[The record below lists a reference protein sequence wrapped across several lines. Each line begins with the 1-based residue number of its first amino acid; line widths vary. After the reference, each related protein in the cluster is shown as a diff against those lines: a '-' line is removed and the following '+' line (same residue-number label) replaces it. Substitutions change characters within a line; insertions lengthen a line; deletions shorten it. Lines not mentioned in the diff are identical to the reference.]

1 MSISE
6 LVTFLNG
13 VSYILDSVQDSP
25 ELKKLIESR
34 YYSTS
39 NNLVFADILLVI
51 EEVSKGLAQANKIE
65 LDQKLLLEE

>member
-25 ELKKLIESR
+25 ELKRLIESR
-34 YYSTS
+34 YYLTS

-51 EEVSKGLAQANKIE
+51 EEVSKGLAQANKFE

>member
-13 VSYILDSVQDSP
+13 VSNILDAVQDSP
-25 ELKKLIESR
+25 ELKRLVKSR

-39 NNLVFADILLVI
+39 NNLVLADIQLVI
-51 EEVSKGLAQANKIE
+51 EEVSNGLAQANKFE
-65 LDQKLLLEE
+65 LDQKLLEE

>member
-25 ELKKLIESR
+25 ELKRLIESR

-51 EEVSKGLAQANKIE
+51 EEVSKGLAQANKFE